1 MADFENSTR
10 TPIIRIGTGE
20 AVNSVK
26 DLRDNIKDLRDE
38 IVALSNS
45 EEQNAD
51 TTKLINEAEQKLIA
65 SQQELNRVM
74 GLTKQ
79 GADGVAGSYNR
90 LKAELRETKQQMDA
104 IPKIVDGQLNPA
116 WTRLADKY
124 KELNRQAKEYD
135 FELGNFQRNVGNYGN
150 AFSSIG
156 KSMGEVQQVG
166 GDMSAGIQAAA
177 GVMNIAGINAD
188 GLDESMKNLRLSV
201 GLVQGV
207 KGFAGLIKT
216 LVKFVTGSK
225 AATVATKENT
235 AANQANTASLEA
247 TAAAETA
254 ASTAGTVLK
263 GVLMSLGI
271 GVIVAALGLLIANFE
286 KVVEWAKK
294 VATNLGLID
303 RESEKLKQTNE
314 NLTAQFEKQN
324 ENLDEQLRIQQAQGV
339 SNREI
344 LQQKK
349 KLIETQIAETKA
361 TIENIKMRIEQLK
374 ADKKWWQ
381 FWKGGD
387 IKAAEKEMDE
397 INETLANLEKKDH
410 NINIDITVD
419 EETTKT
425 NARKKAQDAAAKA
438 AEEAAKKIAEAI
450 KKGEDTAKTA
460 IDATKDELTK
470 INEKYDE
477 EKKLIEGALTELK
490 NQKDKAKE
498 ILALQN
504 GLKAVEK
511 LRTDKLEAYYKKEY
525 EKKQAA
531 VLKDINRQ
539 YETGERSRRQQ
550 YEYAQK
556 VLGITKEEFNYY
568 NQRKDSGFGQ
578 QYYINQE
585 VRASLLETTG
595 LLEKLGL
602 TEEQVFDETGNI
614 STAFYNAIEEAYELN
629 IKDPEAY
636 AKKFNEPIGTAIVL
650 LRENLQEFKDL
661 KFDEEIVSVF
671 DRTLAGLQS
680 KIDNKN
686 WAGAF
691 NMVGTLKQVVE
702 SQLEELG
709 VDKLDPKV
717 VEMLQSAGTG
727 YFQTIL
733 DGIMDDNS
741 LKWENW
747 KLGYKLIDAIIPK
760 GSEDYAMKRL
770 IAISSVID
778 KFTSKYTDATSNLLD
793 NVADLWQ
800 ESLKAQGKTNKE
812 AFEGVKA
819 LQYSSAVI
827 NTSAA
832 IVQALADP
840 STPTWYLKVANAA
853 AAAAAGAAQIIK
865 IANTDYGSGT
875 ASASTPKLVDRTP
888 QLQYTYGLNPA
899 DYAAANAANPVRCY
913 VVDKDLA
920 DGLNNYQEL
929 NRETTF

>member
-150 AFSSIG
+150 AFDSIG
-156 KSMGEVQQVG
+156 KSMNEVKQVG

-188 GLDESMKNLRLSV
+188 NLNDSMKNLRLSV

-235 AANQANTASLEA
+235 AANQANTASLEG

-254 ASTAGTVLK
+254 AATAGTVLK

-271 GVIVAALGLLIANFE
+271 GVIIAALGLLIANFE
-286 KVVEWAKK
+286 SVVEWARK

-303 RESEKLKQTNE
+303 EDSQKLKQTNE

-339 SNREI
+339 SNREM

-387 IKAAEKEMDE
+387 IKAAEKEMKE
-397 INETLANLEKKDH
+397 LNETLANLEKAEH

-425 NARKKAQDAAAKA
+425 NARKKAQDAAAKEA
-438 AEEAAKKIAEAI
+438 AEAAKKIAGLIKSGQTAAEQAI
-450 KKGEDTAKTA
+450 E
-460 IDATKDELTK
+460 ATKDELVK
-470 INEKYDE
+470 INEEYDKQ
-477 EKKLIEGALTELK
+477 KKLIEDALTELEK
-490 NQKDKAKE
+490 TKGREQE

-504 GLKAVEK
+504 GLKAVEE
-511 LRTDKLEAYYKKEY
+511 LRFKELEAYYKKEY
-525 EKKQAA
+525 EKKQASI
-531 VLKDINRQ
+531 LKEINRQ
-539 YETGERSRRQQ
+539 YEVGGRARKEQL
-550 YEYAQK
+550 EYAQK
-556 VLGITKEEFNYY
+556 VLGISKEELDYLNNKTGTNFSE
-568 NQRKDSGFGQ
+568 QF
-578 QYYINQE
+578 YINKEARDSILQTE
-585 VRASLLETTG
+585 G
-595 LLEKLGL
+595 LIEKLL
-602 TEEQVFDETGNI
+602 PTLKNAFDEDGNI
-614 STAFYNAIEEAYELN
+614 SESLMVAVESAYQLFV
-629 IKDPEAY
+629 KDPDAY
-636 AKKFNEPIGTAIVL
+636 AKKFNEPIGTAIIM
-650 LRENLQEFKDL
+650 LRQNIKEFKDL
-661 KFDEEIVSVF
+661 KFDEEVIGVF
-671 DRTLAGLQS
+671 DRTVAGIQMRMENG
-680 KIDNKN
+680 KWNE
-686 WAGAF
+686 AF
-691 NMVGTLKQVVE
+691 NMVGSLSGLINE
-702 SQLEELG
+702 QLSALG
-709 VDKLDPKV
+709 TENLDPEV
-717 VEMLQSAGTG
+717 VAKLHSAGTK
-727 YFQTIL
+727 YYQEIL
-733 DGIMDDNS
+733 DGIMDDKS

-899 DYAAANAANPVRCY
+899 DYAAANAANPIKAY